1 MTDSHPAAN
10 PLPGLRRV
18 EQIMGT
24 AIGFDVRDASVDPA
38 ALEEAFEYLRGVDRQ
53 FSPYKADSEV
63 SRLLRA
69 EIAEADCSRALRD
82 VLGLCEQ
89 ARKISEGYFDIRA
102 HRPDGR
108 PDPTGLVK
116 GWSLEGAGRILEAAG
131 ARNTPLAPIN
141 MRQNTILSR
150 KHIWVPNPSRGIR
163 PQSRCQ

>member
-69 EIAEADCSRALRD
+69 EIAEADCSRR
-82 VLGLCEQ
+82 
-89 ARKISEGYFDIRA
+89 
-102 HRPDGR
+102 
-108 PDPTGLVK
+108 
-116 GWSLEGAGRILEAAG
+116 GW
-131 ARNTPLAPIN
+131 
-141 MRQNTILSR
+141 
-150 KHIWVPNPSRGIR
+150 
-163 PQSRCQ
+163 